1 MCDGDDISF
10 SDLYKKVVKN
20 EVNIP
25 NCALLV
31 FKSGNIYLN
40 EFVYTGQIF
49 KFEIPKY
56 KQIIQQKLKLSE
68 NHPNTFWNGVYTTC
82 T

>member
-1 MCDGDDISF
+1 MTFHPQLCTKSRQ
-10 SDLYKKVVKN
+10 N

-40 EFVYTGQIF
+40 EFVYTG
-49 KFEIPKY
+49 
-56 KQIIQQKLKLSE
+56 
-68 NHPNTFWNGVYTTC
+68 
-82 T
+82 

>member
-1 MCDGDDISF
+1 MCDGDDISS
-10 SDLYKKVVKN
+10 SDLYKKSCQN

-40 EFVYTGQIF
+40 EFVYAG
-49 KFEIPKY
+49 
-56 KQIIQQKLKLSE
+56 
-68 NHPNTFWNGVYTTC
+68 
-82 T
+82 

>member
-1 MCDGDDISF
+1 MTFHPQICTKSRQ
-10 SDLYKKVVKN
+10 K

-40 EFVYTGQIF
+40 EFVYTG
-49 KFEIPKY
+49 
-56 KQIIQQKLKLSE
+56 
-68 NHPNTFWNGVYTTC
+68 
-82 T
+82 